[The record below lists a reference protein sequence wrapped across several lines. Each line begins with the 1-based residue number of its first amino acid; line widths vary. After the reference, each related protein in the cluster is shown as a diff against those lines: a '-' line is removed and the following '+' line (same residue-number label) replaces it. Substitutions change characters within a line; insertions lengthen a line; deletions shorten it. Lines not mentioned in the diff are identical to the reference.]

1 MEFTSILGNT
11 PSISDGASISLPH
24 LKIGWMY
31 NPDLAL
37 LITSL
42 GLNYSLGDYDRS
54 IDGIIPSVQYWIKT
68 QFVYNDPAFKRRGD
82 YDFLEVAKLI
92 ACNQVPSN
100 RIRIR
105 FKTPCYRAIYNRV

>member
-11 PSISDGASISLPH
+11 PSISDGASISLPN

-54 IDGIIPSVQYWIKT
+54 IDGIIPSVQYWIKPNLCIT
-68 QFVYNDPAFKRRGD
+68 TLRLSGAGIMIF
-82 YDFLEVAKLI
+82 
-92 ACNQVPSN
+92 
-100 RIRIR
+100 
-105 FKTPCYRAIYNRV
+105 